1 MKKCKNLSEAI
12 KHIVPMATP
21 LDQLSRCGNVRTAD
35 DTTVNYDIAV
45 AKERETQTTAALTEG
60 CNIGGNLKTYIM
72 KTKADTLFNVG
83 DTVVFPAK
91 TVTALDGAKSQFMVY
106 VYGHF
111 STGGVEVVPITF
123 NEQMGMGQVVKG
135 IPVVAAGE
143 RVVIMSRGDNITT
156 AKGSN
161 YCQAFR
167 KAITPSV
174 LTDIPLDEERWLNGA
189 LALAAAQDFRQCM
202 ENCFLF
208 GKMAKTVVSL
218 TDDDYASTGGIWEQ
232 TTHEHELTLSD
243 LTADALDGLCA
254 SAFAC
259 NVGSKRK
266 YLIAGSGLMKAL
278 GAVVSGKTVEEYGIE
293 FKQYESIYG
302 TLCIAHSEAF
312 DRFDHAD
319 DGFIVDLAYLA
330 KYVNKATAAEQIET
344 ADGTEGKDLVDL
356 SETSC
361 LVLLNLDVHT
371 RVIGKTN

>member
-35 DTTVNYDIAV
+35 DTTVSYDIAV

-60 CNIGGNLKTYIM
+60 RNLGGKFTTYIL
-72 KTKADTLFNVG
+72 KTKADTLFGAG

-91 TVTALDGAKSQFMVY
+91 TTTALDGSKAPFMAY
-106 VYGHF
+106 VYGPF

-123 NEQMGMGQVVKG
+123 NEQMGMGQVIKG
-135 IPVVAAGE
+135 VPSVAAGE
-143 RVVIMSRGDNITT
+143 RVVIMNRGDNITT

-174 LTDIPLDEERWLNGA
+174 LTDIPLDEEPWLNGA
-189 LALAAAQDFRQCM
+189 LALGAAQDFRQCM

-208 GKMAKTVVSL
+208 GKMAKTAVSL
-218 TDDDYASTGGIWEQ
+218 TEGDYKSTGGIWDQATREY
-232 TTHEHELTLSD
+232 ELDLTN
-243 LTADALDGLCA
+243 LTADGLDGLCA
-254 SAFAC
+254 TAFAC

-278 GAVVSGKTVEEYGIE
+278 GGVVPDKTVKEYGIE

-302 TLCIAHSEAF
+302 TLCIACSEAF
-312 DRFDHAD
+312 DRFNHAD

-330 KYVNKATAAEQIET
+330 KYVYKATCAEQIET
-344 ADGTEGKDLVDL
+344 ADGSEGKDLVDIG
-356 SETSC
+356 ETSC

>member
-1 MKKCKNLSEAI
+1 MKKSKNLIEAI
-12 KHIVPMATP
+12 KHIAPMATP
-21 LDQLSRCGNVRTAD
+21 LDQLSRYGNVRTAD
-35 DTTVNYDIAV
+35 DITVSYDIAV
-45 AKERETQTTAALTEG
+45 AKERETLTDG
-60 CNIGGNLKTYIM
+60 TLTDGRNIGGNLKTYIM

-91 TVTALDGAKSQFMVY
+91 TVTALDGTKSQFMVY

-243 LTADALDGLCA
+243 LTADALDGLCT

-278 GAVVSGKTVEEYGIE
+278 GTVVSGKTVEEYGIE

-302 TLCIAHSEAF
+302 TLCIAYSEAF

-330 KYVNKATAAEQIET
+330 RYVYKATAAEQIET